1 MGKPKAEPR
10 LAENEALAYV
20 KYIRTS
26 PRKLNL
32 VAQSIRGLSVE
43 AALNTLAFS
52 KKRVAEDVRKAVQS
66 AVANA
71 ENNHELDIDRLVVAE
86 ATVGR
91 TIVMKRMR
99 PRARGRVGRL
109 EKPFS
114 NLRLV
119 VRELPD
125 EDDLFALED
134 EDEAAVALE
143 DEDEAV
149 VAGDGEDEA
158 LADDGGDA
166 VEERA

>member
-32 VAQSIRGLSVE
+32 VAESIRGLSVE
-43 AALNTLAFS
+43 AALNALAFS

-114 NLRLV
+114 NLRVV

-125 EDDLFALED
+125 EDDLFVPDD
-134 EDEAAVALE
+134 EDDVIAA
-143 DEDEAV
+143 
-149 VAGDGEDEA
+149 DGEDDV
-158 LADDGGDA
+158 LVVADEDA
-166 VEERA
+166 VEERV

>member
-43 AALNTLAFS
+43 VALNTLAFS

-71 ENNHELDIDRLVVAE
+71 ENNHELDIDRLVVA
-86 ATVGR
+86 
-91 TIVMKRMR
+91 
-99 PRARGRVGRL
+99 
-109 EKPFS
+109 
-114 NLRLV
+114 
-119 VRELPD
+119 
-125 EDDLFALED
+125 
-134 EDEAAVALE
+134 
-143 DEDEAV
+143 
-149 VAGDGEDEA
+149 
-158 LADDGGDA
+158 
-166 VEERA
+166 

>member
-43 AALNTLAFS
+43 VALDRLAFS

-114 NLRLV
+114 NLRVV
-119 VRELPD
+119 VRELAD
-125 EDDLFALED
+125 EDDLFVLDD
-134 EDEAAVALE
+134 EDDVVAAA
-143 DEDEAV
+143 DEDT
-149 VAGDGEDEA
+149 
-158 LADDGGDA
+158 
-166 VEERA
+166 VEERV

>member
-1 MGKPKAEPR
+1 MGKPKAQPR
-10 LAENEALAYV
+10 LADNEALAYV

-32 VAQSIRGLSVE
+32 VAQSIRGMSVE
-43 AALNTLAFS
+43 AALDALVFS

-114 NLRLV
+114 NLRIL

-125 EDDLFALED
+125 EDDFF
-134 EDEAAVALE
+134 VS
-143 DEDEAV
+143 
-149 VAGDGEDEA
+149 GED
-158 LADDGGDA
+158 DDEVSA
-166 VEERA
+166 AAETAEERV

>member
-1 MGKPKAEPR
+1 MGKPKAQPR

-32 VAQSIRGLSVE
+32 VAQSIRGLGVE
-43 AALNTLAFS
+43 AALNALAFS

-99 PRARGRVGRL
+99 PRARGRVGRI

-125 EDDLFALED
+125 EDDLFVPEEDDDVLVADD
-134 EDEAAVALE
+134 EDEVL
-143 DEDEAV
+143 V
-149 VAGDGEDEA
+149 
-158 LADDGGDA
+158 ADDEDA
-166 VEERA
+166 VEERV

>member
-1 MGKPKAEPR
+1 MGKSKAAPR

-32 VAQSIRGLSVE
+32 VAQSIRGLGVE
-43 AALNTLAFS
+43 TALDALAFS
-52 KKRVAEDVRKAVQS
+52 KKRVAGEVRKAVQS

-71 ENNHELDIDRLVVAE
+71 ENNHELDIDRLIVAE

-91 TIVMKRMR
+91 TVVMKRMR
-99 PRARGRVGRL
+99 ARARGRAGRL

-114 NLRLV
+114 NLRVV

-125 EDDLFALED
+125 EDDLF
-134 EDEAAVALE
+134 VP
-143 DEDEAV
+143 
-149 VAGDGEDEA
+149 GK
-158 LADDGGDA
+158 DDP

>member
-32 VAQSIRGLSVE
+32 VAESIRGLGVG
-43 AALNTLAFS
+43 AALDTLAFS
-52 KKRVAEDVRKAVQS
+52 KKRVAADVRKAVQS
-66 AVANA
+66 AIANA
-71 ENNHELDIDRLVVAE
+71 ENNHELDIDRLIVAE

-114 NLRLV
+114 NLRIV

-125 EDDLFALED
+125 EDDLFVPAAEED
-134 EDEAAVALE
+134 DP
-143 DEDEAV
+143 
-149 VAGDGEDEA
+149 
-158 LADDGGDA
+158 
-166 VEERA
+166 VEERV

>member
-32 VAQSIRGLSVE
+32 VAESIRGLSVE
-43 AALNTLAFS
+43 AALNALAFS

-71 ENNHELDIDRLVVAE
+71 ENNHELDIDRLIVAE

-114 NLRLV
+114 NLRVV

-125 EDDLFALED
+125 EDDLFVPDD
-134 EDEAAVALE
+134 EDDVIAA
-143 DEDEAV
+143 
-149 VAGDGEDEA
+149 DGEDDVLVA
-158 LADDGGDA
+158 ADEDA
-166 VEERA
+166 VEERV